1 MKKYV
6 LSLAVFTF
14 FLMIIPG
21 IAFFYKPQISASQ
34 TPDSVTI
41 YNNNAN
47 YSAAVNYEE
56 TTVLNNAI
64 TGIPEKAEKEDVFL
78 VQDYKS
84 KEIMKISARD
94 YVIGAVCAE
103 MPASFHEEALK
114 AQAVAAHTYAIR
126 QRARELKTP
135 TPELDGAYFSNDPAF
150 YQAYFSNEEAKG
162 FYGDKYEENYKKIAD
177 AVDCVMDK
185 VLIYNDEPIVAA
197 FHSMS
202 GGKTEDASVIWGSEV
217 DYLVPV
223 DSESDKSLPNFEEVK
238 TFTCDEISAR
248 ISAEYPQTIFGK
260 DKSKWLRI
268 VDRSSSGTVT
278 SLIAGDKILTG
289 MEFRTIFSLRSPNF
303 TIQYEN
309 GSYKITTKGYGHGV
323 GLSQYGANAM
333 AQDGKKYNEILL
345 HYYKGVELKTM

>member
-1 MKKYV
+1 
-6 LSLAVFTF
+6 
-14 FLMIIPG
+14 
-21 IAFFYKPQISASQ
+21 
-34 TPDSVTI
+34 
-41 YNNNAN
+41 
-47 YSAAVNYEE
+47 
-56 TTVLNNAI
+56 
-64 TGIPEKAEKEDVFL
+64 
-78 VQDYKS
+78 
-84 KEIMKISARD
+84 MKIPARD
-94 YVIGAVCAE
+94 NVIGAVCAE

-126 QRARELKTP
+126 QRERELKTP

-150 YQAYFSNEEAKG
+150 YQAYFSKEEAKE
-162 FYGDKYEENYKKIAD
+162 FYGDKYEENYKKISD

-223 DSESDKSLPNFEEVK
+223 DSESDKGLPNFEEEK

-248 ISAEYPQTIFGK
+248 ISAEYPQAAFGK
-260 DKSKWLRI
+260 DKSKWLRV

-303 TIQYEN
+303 TVQYEN
-309 GSYKITTKGYGHGV
+309 ESYKITTKGYGHGV

-333 AQDGKKYNEILL
+333 AQDGKKYDEILL
-345 HYYKGVELKTM
+345 HYYKGVELKAM